1 MVAHDLDHKTDYASS
16 VVAWLDAVG
25 DIAAASENLHVH
37 PNTLR
42 YRLRRI
48 GELFGV
54 GLDDPNER
62 LSVWLQLRTEQ
73 RNRKRISASHSDT
86 PVRVAR

>member
-16 VVAWLDAVG
+16 VAAWLDAVG
-25 DIAAASENLHVH
+25 DIAVASESLHVH

-42 YRLRRI
+42 YRLRRM

-54 GLDDPNER
+54 TLDDPNER

-73 RNRKRISASHSDT
+73 LNRRPVAAPPPNDT
-86 PVRVAR
+86 TATVG